1 MTLKMESWDLLRD
14 TQGCQVCDCLSPST
28 AQPAPQPRRPLLGS
42 WGPGHRNTCAPGP
55 VRAPSSQ
62 SLQTLQTQV
71 VQQPLGEAGPLP
83 TLYSSA
89 LVSKM
94 PQVLLAW
101 PRDKVPSTC
110 SQPLTRYPKDAL

>member
-1 MTLKMESWDLLRD
+1 MTAYLPALPNLHPNPA
-14 TQGCQVCDCLSPST
+14 GLS
-28 AQPAPQPRRPLLGS
+28 LGH
-42 WGPGHRNTCAPGP
+42 GGHRNTCAPGP

-71 VQQPLGEAGPLP
+71 VRQPLGEAGPLP